1 MSALRSRSIF
11 LMGQSSH
18 WGRRASASSR
28 QVAAAPPAS
37 HTASMVMG
45 RSSPMVC
52 CASSVLRPAHTV
64 WRVVRSVAIE
74 KIMLGRVGGLGG
86 GAAQSR
92 SLMFHTVVGAGTYS
106 PDRIAWR
113 RFSSACRRA
122 AYAFI
127 ASCMMGQAS
136 AVALVMNMVSV
147 RLMCL
152 VYRVRAS
159 GRRQGGHC
167 CRCHSGRRWQR

>member
-86 GAAQSR
+86 GRRSVAVADVPHGRRGGNVLTRQDRLAAVLFCLQAGGVCLHR
-92 SLMFHTVVGAGTYS
+92 FLHDGAGVGGS
-106 PDRIAWR
+106 VGDEHGLGSFDV
-113 RFSSACRRA
+113 FSLQ
-122 AYAFI
+122 
-127 ASCMMGQAS
+127 GQGIWQAP
-136 AVALVMNMVSV
+136 
-147 RLMCL
+147 
-152 VYRVRAS
+152 
-159 GRRQGGHC
+159 GRTLL
-167 CRCHSGRRWQR
+167 